1 VTFRDRFFTPAT
13 ARAIMS
19 WRILL
24 GVGVAVAVAVA
35 GAPLAASIGVGL
47 GVYAVSVLT
56 AMPRREARPAID
68 PFAVGEP
75 WRQLVQGA
83 QSAERKLRSTIEGV
97 GAGPLRDRMES
108 IAAQLRHGL
117 DDVWQVARSGDE
129 IDATLRT
136 LDPTALRSKLS
147 TLEQRA
153 AAEPSPETDAA
164 VASVRSQLE
173 SADRLRTRRDE
184 TANSLRLTQT
194 RLDEL
199 VARAAEVKVGAADTD
214 TYGRDVD
221 ELVVG
226 IEALRQAVEET
237 RRA

>member
-1 VTFRDRFFTPAT
+1 MGAGVA
-13 ARAIMS
+13 
-19 WRILL
+19 
-24 GVGVAVAVAVA
+24 VGVALAGAPIVAAVAV
-35 GAPLAASIGVGL
+35 GL
-47 GVYAVSVLT
+47 GAYAVLVLT
-56 AMPRREARPAID
+56 AMPRAAARPSID
-68 PFAVGEP
+68 PFVVGEP

-83 QSAERKLRSTIEGV
+83 QGADRKLRATIDSV
-97 GAGPLRDRMES
+97 AAGPLRDRMES

-117 DDVWQVARSGDE
+117 DEVWQVARHGDE

-136 LDPTALRSKLS
+136 LDPPALRSKLA

-153 AAEPSPETDAA
+153 AATPSPETDAA
-164 VASVRSQLE
+164 IASVRSQLE

-194 RLDEL
+194 KLDEL

-214 TYGRDVD
+214 AYGRDVD